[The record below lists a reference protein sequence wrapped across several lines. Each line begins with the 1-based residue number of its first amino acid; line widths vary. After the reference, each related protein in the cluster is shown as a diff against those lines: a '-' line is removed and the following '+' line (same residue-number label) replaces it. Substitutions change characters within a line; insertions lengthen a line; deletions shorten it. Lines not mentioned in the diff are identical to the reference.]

1 MGRDADLM
9 DNGGD
14 QGFQTLTAGG
24 CLQTAHPQQTDAL
37 GDAVHAA
44 GFGHKEVRPQGGRL
58 IDHIAP
64 GKAGDHQD
72 CGPASGQFAN
82 LPQQLQPINAAQHQ
96 IHHQDVG
103 PTAAHQFQC
112 LLAVAHRAN
121 DFHIGFSVDHVC
133 QQDAEFFVRVRK

>member
-1 MGRDADLM
+1 MPRGRIDI
-9 DNGGD
+9 GG
-14 QGFQTLTAGG
+14 QHIGL
-24 CLQTAHPQQTDAL
+24 
-37 GDAVHAA
+37 
-44 GFGHKEVRPQGGRL
+44 RL
-58 IDHIAP
+58 IDLR
-64 GKAGDHQD
+64 
-72 CGPASGQFAN
+72 PAALRQEG
-82 LPQQLQPINAAQHQ
+82 PQQLQPINAAQHQ